1 MKNQNEAQKGG
12 SVLYLVALGLLCA
25 FGPLCTD
32 IYLPGLPSICEY
44 FKVDPTSSQLSLT
57 SCFLGLAFGQV
68 IVGPISD
75 AIGRKKP
82 MIASITLF
90 VIASALCAFATNIH
104 MLIAIRFLQGM
115 AGAGGLV
122 MSRSIACDRF
132 QGNELTRFMSI
143 LMTINSVA
151 PILGPI
157 IGSLII
163 TFGTWQDI
171 FIALALFGLLLLILS
186 YTSVPESLSVE
197 KREQRIL
204 ATFGG
209 MLKECCN
216 LKFMMLV
223 CGLSLI
229 MGGFFAY
236 LAASPFVFQIIYEF
250 TPLQYSMTFALIAV
264 SISINAFVTGRLSR
278 RTGERRMLMIAM
290 GVMIISGL
298 AMLLL
303 AVIVPQSP
311 ILVIIAL
318 LFFCAFMGTS
328 QTVGFGIV
336 MSARSGGAGAA
347 SGIYGVFNFLF
358 GASCSPLATIMGDK
372 SMLPLGLILSLCSI
386 SALILC
392 VIALRLK
399 HK

>member
-1 MKNQNEAQKGG
+1 MKNQNDAQKSG
-12 SVLYLVALGLLCA
+12 SFLYLVALGLLCA

-57 SCFLGLAFGQV
+57 SCFLGLAFGQI

-75 AIGRKKP
+75 AIGRRKP

-90 VIASALCAFATNIH
+90 VIASGLCALATNIQ

-171 FIALALFGLLLLILS
+171 FIALALFGLFLLLLS
-186 YTSVPESLSVE
+186 YTRVPESLSAE

-250 TPLQYSMTFALIAV
+250 TPLQYSMAFALIAV
-264 SISINAFVTGRLSR
+264 SISVNAFVTGRLSR
-278 RTGERRMLMIAM
+278 LTGERAMLMIAM
-290 GVMIISGL
+290 GVMIIAGI

-303 AVIVPQSP
+303 AIIEPQSP

-336 MSARSGGAGAA
+336 MSARCGGAGAA

-358 GASCSPLATIMGDK
+358 GAACTPLATIMGDR
-372 SMLPLGLILSLCSI
+372 SMLPLGLILSVCSI
-386 SALILC
+386 GALLLC
-392 VIALRLK
+392 LIALRIK

>member
-1 MKNQNEAQKGG
+1 MKAKNEAHMSG
-12 SVLYLVALGLLCA
+12 SFLYLLALGLLCA

-32 IYLPGLPSICEY
+32 IYLPGLPAICEY

-57 SCFLGLAFGQV
+57 SCFLGLAFGQI

-82 MIASITLF
+82 MIASIALF
-90 VIASALCAFATNIH
+90 VIASALCAFSTNIH
-104 MLIAIRFLQGM
+104 MLIAVRFLQGM

-132 QGNELTRFMSI
+132 QGNDLTRFMSL

-157 IGSLII
+157 LGSLII

-171 FIALALFGLLLLILS
+171 FIFLAGFGLFLLILS
-186 YTSVPESLSVE
+186 YTKVPESLAEE
-197 KREQRIL
+197 KREQKIL

-209 MLKECCN
+209 MLKECAN
-216 LKFMMLV
+216 LKFMLLV

-236 LAASPFVFQIIYEF
+236 LAASPFVFQIIYGF

-264 SISINAFVTGRLSR
+264 CISINAFVTGRLAR
-278 RTGERRMLMIAM
+278 RTGERTMLMIAM
-290 GVMIISGL
+290 GVMIVAGIS
-298 AMLLL
+298 MLLL
-303 AVIVPQSP
+303 AVIEPQSP
-311 ILVIIAL
+311 VLIIIAL

-328 QTVGFGIV
+328 QTVGFGIAL
-336 MSARSGGAGAA
+336 SSRCGGAGAA

-358 GASCSPLATIMGDK
+358 GAACSPLATIMGDQ
-372 SMLPLGLILSLCSI
+372 SMLPLGLILALCSI
-386 SALILC
+386 SALALC
-392 VIALRLK
+392 LLALSLK